1 MSSKNSGG
9 VKATTSGEKMEART
23 RSLIEEEFARLG
35 FGKKQ
40 LPDEF
45 SSPVKFSSAA
55 YYESA
60 EKLEILVLR
69 GKDFH
74 KYLRLNGFTQ
84 GIDDKTKKLFPDLI
98 LINLQMHRFI
108 VLEIKNQN
116 GAGSVDEKLQT
127 THYKQFYYSQFAKKL
142 NFDFKLYWFLGGKY
156 INSNKERY
164 ASIFEYMQSLD
175 AEIFVFDG
183 DPRTSV
189 EALVHNLIS

>member
-1 MSSKNSGG
+1 MSSRNSGG
-9 VKATTSGEKMEART
+9 VKATSSGEKMEVRT
-23 RSLIEEEFARLG
+23 RSLIENELERLG
-35 FGKKQ
+35 FGRKQ
-40 LPDEF
+40 LPVQF
-45 SSPVKFSSAA
+45 STPVKFSSAT

-74 KYLRLNGFTQ
+74 KYLRLNGFIEN
-84 GIDDKTKKLFPDLI
+84 IDNRTKKLFPDLI
-98 LINLQMHRFI
+98 LLNLRMHKFI

-156 INSNKERY
+156 INSNQDRY
-164 ASIFEYMQSLD
+164 ASIFAYMQSLD
-175 AEIFVFDG
+175 AEIFVFDS
-183 DPRTSV
+183 DPKASV
-189 EALVHNLIS
+189 EALVRNLIS